1 MVLKFQVV
9 ESLKMVKYCF
19 PGVSVVRNVPA
30 NAGDGRF
37 NPWIQKIPWKS
48 KWPPTPVVLPRN
60 IPRTEEPGMLQ
71 SMGSQMRHNLAWTE
85 EPGGLQSMGSD
96 TTLL

>member
-1 MVLKFQVV
+1 MVLKFWVV

-48 KWPPTPVVLPRN
+48 KWPPTPVVLP
-60 IPRTEEPGMLQ
+60 
-71 SMGSQMRHNLAWTE
+71 
-85 EPGGLQSMGSD
+85 
-96 TTLL
+96 